1 MKTKKIILS
10 LFLLVLCII
19 VFMFILLLPKNNNQ
33 NDVVSYLAKIPVG
46 VGGKYI
52 ANDLAQNKVIRSK
65 VAFYLYVRFTKPLI
79 KAGVYPVSSDMS
91 VKQIVDI
98 FVEGKQSQITVAIPE
113 GLTMR
118 RIGLLLENQGVTT
131 KDDFLRACNN
141 KELLAKYSLHADNF
155 EGFLFPD
162 TYYFTPQMDGE
173 DVVSIMVDNFFEK
186 IKSIVGLQ
194 NVSTERLYYIL
205 TLASIVEREYR
216 VTDEA
221 PLIASVFS
229 NRLRRN
235 IGLYS
240 CATVEYII
248 TEINNLPHP
257 DVITYTDL
265 KIDSPYNTYLY
276 AGLPPTPIS
285 NPGLVALKAAANPP
299 RTTYYYFR
307 LVDSEK
313 GSHYFSTD
321 FEEHTEVGKS
331 HKTKTQAGK

>member
-1 MKTKKIILS
+1 MKTRKLFLS
-10 LFLLVLCII
+10 LFLLLLCLVVLLF
-19 VFMFILLLPKNNNQ
+19 VLLLPRNTNQ
-33 NDVVSYLAKIPVG
+33 SEVVSYLVKIPVG

-52 ANDLAQNKVIRSK
+52 ANDLEQNKIIRSK
-65 VAFYLYVRFTKPLI
+65 IAFYLYLRVRNPLI

-118 RIGLLLENQGVTT
+118 RIGLLLEKNAVIS
-131 KDDFLRACNN
+131 KDDFLKACRD
-141 KELLAKYSLHADNF
+141 KDLLEKYSLHADNF

-162 TYYFTPQMDGE
+162 TYNFTPQMDGD
-173 DVVSIMVDNFFEK
+173 DVVSIMVDNFFNK
-186 IKSIVGLQ
+186 AKSIVGLQ
-194 NVSTERLYYIL
+194 NVSSDRLYYIL

-216 VTDEA
+216 VADEA

-299 RTTYYYFR
+299 KTNFYYFR

-331 HKTKTQAGK
+331 HKTKSQAGK